1 VDCYEECCTSTVGCV
16 RTYVNSNDWNNLN
29 NDKGDRMKD
38 QAKFIICVSRL
49 IQYAYGLGYT
59 MTGGDLWATSGHKK
73 NSLHYDR
80 LAIDLN
86 LFRVDEETQED
97 EYLKKTEDHTEIGIY
112 WESLDPKCRWG
123 GRYGDGNH
131 YELVPGG
138 YKR

>member
-1 VDCYEECCTSTVGCV
+1 M
-16 RTYVNSNDWNNLN
+16 ND
-29 NDKGDRMKD
+29 R
-38 QAKFIICVSRL
+38 AKFMFCLSKL

-59 MTGGDLWATSGHKK
+59 LSGGDLWAHDGHKE
-73 NSLHYDR
+73 NSLHYRR

-86 LFRVDEETQED
+86 LFKDGEW
-97 EYLKKTEDHTEIGIY
+97 LKKTEDHKELGTY

-123 GRYGDGNH
+123 GRFQDGNH

>member
-1 VDCYEECCTSTVGCV
+1 M
-16 RTYVNSNDWNNLN
+16 N
-29 NDKGDRMKD
+29 D
-38 QAKFIICVSRL
+38 QAKFMFSLSKL

-59 MTGGDLWATSGHKK
+59 MSGGDLLATTGHKI
-73 NSLHYDR
+73 NSLHYSK

-86 LFRVDEETQED
+86 LFKVNEETQKN
-97 EYLKKTEDHTEIGIY
+97 EYLIKTEDHTELGIY

-123 GRYGDGNH
+123 GRFGDGNH

>member
-1 VDCYEECCTSTVGCV
+1 
-16 RTYVNSNDWNNLN
+16 
-29 NDKGDRMKD
+29 MKD
-38 QAKFIICVSRL
+38 QAKFMYSLSKL

-59 MTGGDLWATSGHKK
+59 MSGGDLWATSGHKE
-73 NSLHYDR
+73 NSLHYRR

-86 LFRVDEETQED
+86 LFKEGEW
-97 EYLKKTEDHTEIGIY
+97 LKSTEDHKELGTY
-112 WESLDPKCRWG
+112 WESLDPHNRWG